1 MRKTTMLR
9 MTQAFAST
17 LIVLTAHAA
26 PPGAQTQQPKAPH
39 PLSSYPAS
47 FDYLSNDAPFVVA
60 DVEPRSL
67 DAVSFKK
74 GTKDAVLVFLATDLL
89 RQVNVVTYAK
99 SPEFGTREV
108 AGRIACGSKTPGYYR
123 CTVPMEPA
131 LAALRGSHGLFG
143 MRIEAEGMDGERS
156 TVQVTLPVKAGVAP
170 SPVQPKGQQ
179 IYSHTLT
186 PVAAP
191 VRPLGVSRPSVP
203 AAR

>member
-1 MRKTTMLR
+1 MLR
-9 MTQAFAST
+9 MIPALAS
-17 LIVLTAHAA
+17 LLLALTAHAA
-26 PPGAQTQQPKAPH
+26 PPAPKAEQPKGPH

-47 FDYLSNDAPFVVA
+47 IDYLSNDAPFVVA
-60 DVEPRSL
+60 DVDPRSL

-89 RQVNVVTYAK
+89 RHVNVVTYAK

-131 LAALRGSHGLFG
+131 LAELRGSHGLFG

-170 SPVQPKGQQ
+170 LPVPPKGQQ
-179 IYSHTLT
+179 IYQHTLT
-186 PVAAP
+186 PVSARAQ
-191 VRPLGVSRPSVP
+191 PLAVSQTSRPV
-203 AAR
+203 AR